1 MMRFLGWAFS
11 SIVFFAVIGA
21 VVALVALNHFSRDLP
36 DYSQLADYEP
46 PITTRLHAADGR
58 LMEEYAT
65 ENRIFVPIDSIPDH
79 VIQAFISA
87 EDQNFYSHPGVD
99 PVGIAR
105 AAVTNARN
113 IGTGRRPVG
122 ASTITQQVAKNFLL
136 TNEVSI
142 TRKIREA
149 LLAFRLEEAFT
160 KREIL
165 ELYLNEIYLGRGS
178 YGVAAAAMAYFDK
191 PLPDLTLEEAAYL
204 AALPKAPNNY
214 HPIRRRDAAIAR
226 RNYVLDRMLDDG
238 AIDAATATEASQKPL
253 EVTSRDPAEVVEAN
267 FFAEEVRREIAAL
280 YGEDEL
286 YEGGLSVRTTMDP
299 RLQDIADRALR
310 EGLLAYDRR
319 HGWRGPVTTLENFD
333 DWPDQLAAI
342 ETPAGAGDWR
352 LGVALDVTE
361 DSALIGF
368 ADRSRGVIPMS
379 EVEWA
384 RPWLEEQRVGGA
396 PNAVTD
402 VLALGDV
409 ILTAPVPD
417 AAPIARA
424 EGEEPLPVLSLEQIP
439 DIEGAIVAMDPHT
452 GRVLAMRG
460 GWSFEASEF
469 NRATQAQRQPG
480 SSIKPFVY
488 LSALEAGYTPSTI
501 ILDSPIAVDQ
511 GAGLAMWRPRNYSGD
526 QLGPVPLRVGVEKS
540 RNLMT
545 VRILL
550 EIGLERVKETT
561 ETFGVYEDMDE
572 LYSMALGA
580 GETTPLRLTT
590 AYAMLANGGR
600 RIQPTFID
608 RIQNRHGDTIF
619 RHDDRSCQ
627 GCIEVAWNGQATPI
641 LPDDRAQIAD
651 PISVA
656 QIVSIMQGVV
666 QRGTATRLAR
676 LGIPL
681 AGKTGTT
688 NDAFDTWFVG
698 FSPDLVVGVFVG
710 FDNPRTLGPRETG
723 SSVAVPIFGQFV
735 EEALDGVEVP
745 PFRIPPGV
753 SIVRVDPATGLR
765 ADSGGIYEIYRPGT
779 EPSETVADMGPFG
792 GQTFNAGAGAFG
804 SAAGP
809 DAPIGGE
816 ATRGTGGLY

>member
-1 MMRFLGWAFS
+1 MMRFLGWALS
-11 SIVFFAVIGA
+11 SLVLFVVIGA
-21 VVALVALNHFSRDLP
+21 VAALVALDHFSQDLP

-65 ENRIFVPIDSIPDH
+65 ENRIFVPIDAIPDT
-79 VIQAFISA
+79 VVQAFVSA

-99 PVGIAR
+99 PIGIAR
-105 AAVTNARN
+105 AAVTNIRN

-160 KREIL
+160 KRQIL
-165 ELYLNEIYLGRGS
+165 ELYLNEIYLGRGA
-178 YGVAAAAMAYFDK
+178 YGVAAASMAYFDK
-191 PLPDLTLEEAAYL
+191 PLADLTLEEAAYL

-214 HPIRRRDAAIAR
+214 HPIRRREAAIAR

-238 AIDAATATEASQKPL
+238 VIDAATATDASRAPL

-267 FFAEEVRREIAAL
+267 YFAEEVRREIAAL
-280 YGEDEL
+280 YGESEL
-286 YEGGLSVRTTMDP
+286 YQGGLSVRTTMDP
-299 RLQDIADRALR
+299 DLQDSADRALR
-310 EGLLAYDRR
+310 DGLLAYDRR
-319 HGWRGPVTTLENFD
+319 HGWRGPVTTLEGFD

-368 ADRSRGVIPMS
+368 ADRSRGVIPMDG
-379 EVEWA
+379 VDWA
-384 RPWLEEQRVGGA
+384 RPWREEQRVGPA
-396 PNAVTD
+396 PSAVTD

-409 ILTAPVPD
+409 VLTSAEPNAV
-417 AAPIARA
+417 PIARA
-424 EGEEPLPVLSLEQIP
+424 EGEEPLAVLALEQIP
-439 DIEGAIVAMDPHT
+439 EVEGAIVALDPHT

-460 GWSFEASEF
+460 GWSFEQSEF
-469 NRATQAQRQPG
+469 NRATQALRQPG
-480 SSIKPFVY
+480 SAIKPFVY

-511 GAGLAMWRPRNYSGD
+511 GEGLAMWRPRNYSGD
-526 QLGPVPLRVGVEKS
+526 QLGPVPLRVGIERS

-550 EIGLERVKETT
+550 EIGLERVKQTT
-561 ETFGVYEDMDE
+561 ETFGVYQEMQPH
-572 LYSMALGA
+572 YSMALGA
-580 GETTPLRLTT
+580 GETTPIAMTT

-600 RIQPTFID
+600 RIVPSFID

-619 RHDDRSCQ
+619 RHDDRSCA
-627 GCIEVAWNGQATPI
+627 GCVDIAWNGQETPI
-641 LPDDRAQIAD
+641 LPDDREQIAD
-651 PISVA
+651 PISIA

-666 QRGTATRLAR
+666 QRGTATRLSR
-676 LGIPL
+676 LGVPL

-698 FSPDLVVGVFVG
+698 FTPDLVVGVFVG
-710 FDNPRTLGPRETG
+710 FDNPRTLGPGETG
-723 SSVAVPIFGQFV
+723 SSVAVPIFGQFM

-753 SIVRVDPATGLR
+753 SMVQVDPRTGLR
-765 ADSGGIYEIYRPGT
+765 VDGGGIYEIYRPGT
-779 EPSETVADMGPFG
+779 EPSATVADTGPFG
-792 GQTFNAGAGAFG
+792 GQTFNTGAFG
-804 SAAGP
+804 GEAG
-809 DAPIGGE
+809 DNVPIGGE

>member
-1 MMRFLGWAFS
+1 MMRFLGWALS
-11 SIVFFAVIGA
+11 SLVLFVVIGA
-21 VVALVALNHFSRDLP
+21 VAALVALDHFSQDLP

-65 ENRIFVPIDSIPDH
+65 ENRIFVPIDAIPDT
-79 VIQAFISA
+79 VVQAFVSA
-87 EDQNFYSHPGVD
+87 EDQNFHSHPGVD
-99 PVGIAR
+99 PIGIAR
-105 AAVTNARN
+105 AAVTNIRN

-160 KREIL
+160 KRQIL
-165 ELYLNEIYLGRGS
+165 ELYLNEIYLGRGA
-178 YGVAAAAMAYFDK
+178 YGVAAASMAYFDK
-191 PLPDLTLEEAAYL
+191 PLADLTLEEAAYL

-214 HPIRRRDAAIAR
+214 HPIRRREAAIAR

-238 AIDAATATEASQKPL
+238 VIDAATATDASRAPL

-267 FFAEEVRREIAAL
+267 YFAEEVRREIAAL
-280 YGEDEL
+280 YGESEL
-286 YEGGLSVRTTMDP
+286 YQGGLSVRTTMDP
-299 RLQDIADRALR
+299 DLQDSADRALR
-310 EGLLAYDRR
+310 DGLLAYDRR
-319 HGWRGPVTTLENFD
+319 HGWRGPVTTLEGFD

-352 LGVALDVTE
+352 LGVALDVTA

-368 ADRSRGVIPMS
+368 ADRSRGVIPMDG
-379 EVEWA
+379 VDWA
-384 RPWLEEQRVGGA
+384 RPWREEQRVGPA
-396 PNAVTD
+396 PSAVTD

-409 ILTAPVPD
+409 VLTSAEPNAV
-417 AAPIARA
+417 PIARA
-424 EGEEPLPVLSLEQIP
+424 EGEEPLPVLALEQIP
-439 DIEGAIVAMDPHT
+439 EVEGAIVALDPHT

-460 GWSFEASEF
+460 GWSFEQSEF
-469 NRATQAQRQPG
+469 NRATQALRQPG
-480 SSIKPFVY
+480 SAIKPFVY

-511 GAGLAMWRPRNYSGD
+511 GEGLAMWRPRNYSGD
-526 QLGPVPLRVGVEKS
+526 QLGPVPLRVGIERS

-550 EIGLERVKETT
+550 EIGLERVKQTT
-561 ETFGVYEDMDE
+561 ETFGVYQEMQPH
-572 LYSMALGA
+572 YSMALGA
-580 GETTPLRLTT
+580 GETTPIAMTT

-600 RIQPTFID
+600 RIVPSFID

-619 RHDDRSCQ
+619 RHDDRSCA
-627 GCIEVAWNGQATPI
+627 GCVDIAWNGQETPI
-641 LPDDRAQIAD
+641 LPDDREQIAD
-651 PISVA
+651 PISIA

-666 QRGTATRLAR
+666 QRGTATRLSR
-676 LGIPL
+676 LGVPL

-698 FSPDLVVGVFVG
+698 FTPDLVVGVFVG
-710 FDNPRTLGPRETG
+710 FDNPRTLGPGETG
-723 SSVAVPIFGQFV
+723 SSVAVPIFGQFM

-753 SIVRVDPATGLR
+753 SMVQVDPRTGLR
-765 ADSGGIYEIYRPGT
+765 VDGGGIYEIYR
-779 EPSETVADMGPFG
+779 
-792 GQTFNAGAGAFG
+792 
-804 SAAGP
+804 
-809 DAPIGGE
+809 
-816 ATRGTGGLY
+816 